1 MGKNSGDIHEE
12 MDDLLSDDDDR
23 DEREEEDEPDY
34 PSIK

>member
-12 MDDLLSDDDDR
+12 IDNFLSDEDDR
-23 DEREEEDEPDY
+23 DEREEEDEPDC

>member
-1 MGKNSGDIHEE
+1 MGRNYGDIHEE
-12 MDDLLSDDDDR
+12 MDNLLSDEDDR